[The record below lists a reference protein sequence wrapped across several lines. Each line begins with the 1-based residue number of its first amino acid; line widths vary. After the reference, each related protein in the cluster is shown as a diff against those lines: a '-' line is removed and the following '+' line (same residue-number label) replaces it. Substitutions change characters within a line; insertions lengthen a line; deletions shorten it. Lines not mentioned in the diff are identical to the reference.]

1 MVDII
6 EAKDWTT
13 LKAAFIVDVKT
24 LEDLKKVAEGY
35 GVPLIFHRGKEYLVF
50 CGHNLSVPLCYRF
63 KK

>member
-13 LKAAFIVDVKT
+13 LKAAFIVDVSS
-24 LEDLKKVAEGY
+24 LEDLKKIAEGFSI
-35 GVPLIFHRGKEYLVF
+35 PFIFSRKKEYLAF
-50 CGHNLSVPLCYRF
+50 CGQIFQLPICYRF